1 MWKNI
6 IQNNVSSLGYKISIQ
21 ISIAFYLPAIREC
34 KEKWSQQKIECQS
47 ITSYYIVLFLLEK
60 NDKQNW
66 GS

>member
-34 KEKWSQQKIECQS
+34 KEKWSQQKI
-47 ITSYYIVLFLLEK
+47 
-60 NDKQNW
+60 
-66 GS
+66 